1 MAKKTF
7 QQELKETIVDRVDPK
22 LSRKEVLEDIFKT
35 YVAKMM
41 ETNVMANK
49 NRMEAGYLH
58 MIKTYMINEFRG
70 AELAEHQM
78 SEDWYS
84 KLFDSTVKEIL
95 NNSSVDAEENSIT
108 QTKEIVKNPNAMRQT
123 KSGIWVPR

>member
-7 QQELKETIVDRVDPK
+7 RQELKETIVDRVDPK

-95 NNSSVDAEENSIT
+95 NGSSTGKEENSVT
-108 QTKEIVKNPNAMRQT
+108 QTKEIVKNPNAMKQT
-123 KSGIWVPR
+123 KSGLWVPR

>member
-22 LSRKEVLEDIFKT
+22 LSRQEVLEDIFKT

-41 ETNVMANK
+41 ESNVLANK
-49 NRMEAGYLH
+49 NRMEAGYVH

-70 AELAEHQM
+70 AELGEYQM

-84 KLFDSTVKEIL
+84 KTFDITVREIL
-95 NNSSVDAEENSIT
+95 NTSTAPTENSAT
-108 QTKEIVKNPNAMRQT
+108 QTKEIVKNPGAMKQT
-123 KSGIWVPR
+123 KSGIWVPS